1 MLKKTTLKNLYSEIR
16 KYLCYMIPEK
26 WESIYLYASVIE
38 NNNNTTNGEMF
49 FYYFP
54 KSVIKKNPV
63 NVYEIPRKFNINE
76 EEYMKL
82 VDKLYE
88 LIKDLRKE
96 CIKFDKEAWSN
107 VTISIENVEFLVEY
121 NYDEL
126 KNSVYT
132 SDDRRIVWKY
142 KYLDYPI
149 EKLNKQEKEMLQAF
163 LEEEEMGQHQL
174 KVYSETFYQK
184 HEHNNIEYDRE
195 KVEYIQEDN
204 EVNSR
209 ENDNNENNNRDKV
222 IKSQLLKLN

>member
-16 KYLCYMIPEK
+16 RYLCYMIPEK
-26 WESIYLYASVIE
+26 WESIHLYASVIE
-38 NNNNTTNGEMF
+38 NKNNTTNGEMF

-96 CIKFDKEAWSN
+96 CTKFDKEAWSN
-107 VTISIENVEFLVEY
+107 VSISIENVEFLVEY

-142 KYLDYPI
+142 KYLGYPI
-149 EKLNKQEKEMLQAF
+149 EKLNKQEREMLQAY

-174 KVYSETFYQK
+174 QVYSETFYQK
-184 HEHNNIEYDRE
+184 HIHNNIEYNRE
-195 KVEYIQEDN
+195 KIEYIQED
-204 EVNSR
+204 
-209 ENDNNENNNRDKV
+209 DNVETTDEQNQL
-222 IKSQLLKLN
+222 IKNQLLKLN